1 MTNMSVLLVV
11 ALAAVPAF
19 ADGGSGAAKLTERAR
34 LEVKP
39 VAGKPIKQLAVDN
52 PLGDVTIEGYDGDSI
67 LIDTRKTAPD
77 EEGLDRLRV
86 SLVPNPDGTVR
97 ITTTADREKEHRPL
111 ARGSVRID
119 LIIRAPHHAR
129 IDAAVSAGKLEVSKM
144 DAGGELDSATGAIA
158 VSNVSGD
165 LSTHTVSGPTKLSV
179 VFGSV
184 EAQSLSSDLDLDSI
198 SGERLIAS
206 ANHGRIAGRRVRSR
220 EIELTTTDGRIVLEA
235 EMSLRGRIVVS
246 SLKGDLD
253 VKLRRHAQNPLSVR
267 AQGTRVNLGSAAAL
281 AKVSSD
287 GWVEAQLGEAAKADV
302 PAYVMMRSRHGIVQF
317 TVVD

>member
-1 MTNMSVLLVV
+1 
-11 ALAAVPAF
+11 
-19 ADGGSGAAKLTERAR
+19 
-34 LEVKP
+34 
-39 VAGKPIKQLAVDN
+39 
-52 PLGDVTIEGYDGDSI
+52 
-67 LIDTRKTAPD
+67 
-77 EEGLDRLRV
+77 
-86 SLVPNPDGTVR
+86 
-97 ITTTADREKEHRPL
+97 
-111 ARGSVRID
+111 
-119 LIIRAPHHAR
+119 
-129 IDAAVSAGKLEVSKM
+129 
-144 DAGGELDSATGAIA
+144 